1 MTNGNDLCPCLG
13 IKTLPLVYPEGNAQ
27 QIMDTENEHRKVR
40 VISDELL
47 SKEKKI
53 IRRYIYIYMAGGGD
67 ERLREFVMEL
77 IPILNHWRSF
87 REGLNGVLCYEVL
100 FFLWTFFLPDND

>member
-1 MTNGNDLCPCLG
+1 
-13 IKTLPLVYPEGNAQ
+13 
-27 QIMDTENEHRKVR
+27 MDTENEQRKVR

-47 SKEKKI
+47 WKEKKI
-53 IRRYIYIYMAGGGD
+53 IRRIYIYVAGGGGGGGGN

-77 IPILNHWRSF
+77 IPILEKFSGRLKWGSLLRSS
-87 REGLNGVLCYEVL
+87 

>member
-1 MTNGNDLCPCLG
+1 MTNRNDLCPCLG

-27 QIMDTENEHRKVR
+27 QIMDTENEQRKVR

-53 IRRYIYIYMAGGGD
+53 IRRIYIYVAGGGD
-67 ERLREFVMEL
+67 ERLCEFVMEL
-77 IPILNHWRSF
+77 IPILSHWRSF
-87 REGLNGVLCYEVL
+87 REDLNGVLCYEVL
-100 FFLWTFFLPDND
+100 FFMDFFLPDND